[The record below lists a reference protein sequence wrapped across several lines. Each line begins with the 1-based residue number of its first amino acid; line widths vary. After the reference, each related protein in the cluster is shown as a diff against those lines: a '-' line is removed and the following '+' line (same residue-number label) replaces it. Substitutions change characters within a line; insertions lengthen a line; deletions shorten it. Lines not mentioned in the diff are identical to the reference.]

1 MTLVERIAKLCSEQ
15 GTTMT
20 AIERENG
27 LAVSS
32 IRKWD
37 DHAPTIPKLVIVA
50 KALNTTVSYL
60 IGETDIKNPAPIS
73 EGGFVY
79 FLSAAAL
86 AITAHSSRV
95 TKSRGRFP
103 SVSPIFFASSR
114 SSGIVA
120 GCPASSAR

>member
-60 IGETDIKNPAPIS
+60 IGETEIKNPVS
-73 EGGFVY
+73 ETETGKVPTIQNWKD
-79 FLSAAAL
+79 FLATFNKEEL
-86 AITAHSSRV
+86 KAIIDMATSELI
-95 TKSRGRFP
+95 GRD
-103 SVSPIFFASSR
+103 
-114 SSGIVA
+114 
-120 GCPASSAR
+120 